1 MKTDEYTQ
9 TVHKI
14 KGTVK
19 KISRKQKRSDFL
31 IMGVKHFHIT
41 VQTREC
47 PDGYI
52 ESLKLL
58 NCVCVDLVTGV
69 LLCSASFTNSEQ
81 RVWPLNGDIMMMIV
95 IILITNDFLKHKK

>member
-14 KGTVK
+14 KGTVR
-19 KISRKQKRSDFL
+19 KISRKQTRSDFL
-31 IMGVKHFHIT
+31 IMGVQHFHVI

-52 ESLKLL
+52 ESLLL
-58 NCVCVDLVTGV
+58 NCVCM
-69 LLCSASFTNSEQ
+69 C
-81 RVWPLNGDIMMMIV
+81 
-95 IILITNDFLKHKK
+95 